1 MNLEE
6 VARDLHAREVSG
18 AINTRTLAGVAA
30 MLFEVAENLFRTAES
45 RFVGVPC
52 PRR

>member
-6 VARDLHAREVSG
+6 VARDLHTREVLG
-18 AINTRTLAGVAA
+18 TVERRTLAGVAT
-30 MLFEVAENLFRTAES
+30 MLSDIAEKLSRTVGS
-45 RFVGVPC
+45 RFVGVSC